1 MTKKQLHIVDVAYR
15 ATLEEQD
22 DPVVWLCHAL
32 RGAGAAL
39 ELLLCGNAVSYGVR
53 TQGVAPLAF
62 GARQQQRAPDLTGDL
77 SRLLAKQVACYY
89 VEDDAL
95 ERGLDPS
102 GMLDGLVGV
111 SRDKLPTLFAG
122 YDQIHRW

>member
-1 MTKKQLHIVDVAYR
+1 MSKKQLHIVDVAYR

-32 RGAGAAL
+32 HGAGASIA
-39 ELLLCGNAVSYGVR
+39 LLLTGNAVAYGVR
-53 TQGVAPLAF
+53 TQGVGPLAF

-77 SRLLAKQVACYY
+77 TRLLAKQVACYY

-95 ERGLDPS
+95 ERGIEPE
-102 GMLDGLVGV
+102 GMLDGLVGIA
-111 SRDKLPTLFAG
+111 RDKLPSLFAG